1 MSVDGEEGIQV
12 EDTRLKVEGIF
23 NCKSIA
29 CAIEPRGSAVS
40 QAIIPCMMNFKP
52 VSR

>member
-23 NCKSIA
+23 NRKSIA
-29 CAIEPRGSAVS
+29 CAIERVQG
-40 QAIIPCMMNFKP
+40 IIGLKLQIGRAH
-52 VSR
+52 V

>member
-29 CAIEPRGSAVS
+29 CAIERD
-40 QAIIPCMMNFKP
+40 QRIICLKLLE
-52 VSR
+52 VVVV

>member
-29 CAIEPRGSAVS
+29 CAIERD
-40 QAIIPCMMNFKP
+40 QRIICLKLPE
-52 VSR
+52 VVVV

>member
-1 MSVDGEEGIQV
+1 MSGDGEEGIQV

-29 CAIEPRGSAVS
+29 CATERDQRIICLIAV
-40 QAIIPCMMNFKP
+40 
-52 VSR
+52 